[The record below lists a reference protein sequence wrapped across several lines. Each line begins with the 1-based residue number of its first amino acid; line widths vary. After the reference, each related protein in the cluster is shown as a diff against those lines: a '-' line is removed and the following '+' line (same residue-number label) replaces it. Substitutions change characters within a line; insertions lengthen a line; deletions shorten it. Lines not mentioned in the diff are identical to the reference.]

1 MVQRFTR
8 AYSRDVA
15 RSRIRSALLSTAAI
29 AVAGAM
35 IASPSQAQDSLTVTA
50 YSGPWELAMRKCF
63 FEPFTAATGTQ
74 IVVETGTASVTF
86 AKMRQQKGNPS
97 IDVAWVDAGY
107 SEQAWQEDLTEA
119 IDPAKV
125 PNVANISSAAVY
137 KTEDGKI
144 YGVGTGYFSY
154 TLTYDPKIVDP
165 APTSWF
171 DLWNPAYENRVYSP
185 APAQSLFTPLLMH
198 LNKSLG
204 GDNSNFDPIISKFS
218 ELKPSSYYEASGV
231 MNVTI
236 QSGEVVLGIYYPNT
250 AAQLADQ
257 GVSIATATPKEGIVA
272 SDIRMHLV
280 KGTPKQELAERF
292 MNFLLQPE
300 HLTCIAE
307 EIYLGPPLDNAKL
320 SEKAA
325 NRMPWGANGSISDLV
340 LSDWDEVNAKRQEL
354 RDLWMRRV
362 VGQ

>member
-1 MVQRFTR
+1 MTQIS
-8 AYSRDVA
+8 SRVENRDAVA
-15 RSRIRSALLSTAAI
+15 SHLRPILLSTAAI
-29 AVAGAM
+29 AMAGAM
-35 IASPSQAQDSLTVTA
+35 AATPAQAQESLTVTA
-50 YSGPWELAMRKCF
+50 YTGPWETAMRKCF
-63 FEPFTAATGTQ
+63 FEPFTAETGTQ
-74 IVVETGTASVTF
+74 VIVETGTASVTF
-86 AKMRQQKGNPS
+86 AKMRQQKGAPT

-107 SEQAWQEDLTEA
+107 SEQAWQEELTEA

-125 PNVANISSAAVY
+125 PNVANISASSVY
-137 KTEDGKI
+137 KTDDGKI

-154 TLTYDPKIVDP
+154 TLAYDPKVVNP
-165 APTSWF
+165 VPTSWF
-171 DLWNPAYENRVYSP
+171 DLWNPEYANRVYAP

-198 LNKSLG
+198 LNKQLG
-204 GDNSNFDPIISKFS
+204 GDSNNFEPVISKFS
-218 ELKPSSYYEASGV
+218 ELKPSSYFEASGV

-250 AAQLADQ
+250 AWQLADQ

-280 KGTPKQELAERF
+280 KGTQKKELAERF
-292 MNFLLQPE
+292 MNFVLQPE

-307 EIYLGPPLDNAKL
+307 EIYLGPPLDDVKL

-325 NRMPWGANGSISDLV
+325 SRMPWGAGGSIKDLV

>member
-1 MVQRFTR
+1 MKPTFST
-8 AYSRDVA
+8 A
-15 RSRIRSALLSTAAI
+15 RSATLLKRALLL
-29 AVAGAM
+29 AGAAS
-35 IASPSQAQDSLTVTA
+35 IAASPALAQEPLTVTA
-50 YSGPWELAMRKCF
+50 YSGPWEAAMRKCF
-63 FEPFTAATGTQ
+63 FDPFAAETGTQ

-86 AKMRQQKGNPS
+86 AKMRQQKDAPT
-97 IDVAWVDAGY
+97 IDVAWLDAGY
-107 SEQAWQEDLTEA
+107 SEQAWQEGLTEA

-125 PNVANISSAAVY
+125 PNLANISQAAVY
-137 KTEDGKI
+137 KTPEGQV

-154 TLTYDPKIVDP
+154 TLAYDPKVVQP

-171 DLWNPAYENRVYSP
+171 DLWKPEYENRVYSP

-198 LNKSLG
+198 LNKQLG
-204 GDNSNFDPIISKFS
+204 GDNNNFEPIIKKFS

-236 QSGEVVLGIYYPNT
+236 QSGEVVLGVYYPNT
-250 AAQLADQ
+250 AWQLADQ

-280 KGTPKQELAERF
+280 KGTKKQELAERF
-292 MNFLLQPE
+292 MNFVLQPE

-307 EIYLGPPLDNAKL
+307 EIYLGPPLDDAKL

-325 NRMPWGANGSISDLV
+325 SRMPWGAGGSVKDLI
-340 LSDWDEVNAKRQEL
+340 LSDWNEVNAKRQQL
-354 RDLWMRRV
+354 RDLWMRQV
-362 VGQ
+362 VGK